1 MLCNNYQTSISLIG
15 RSSLNCCLAHQPAAT
30 NSVLLQFTCTCLIG
44 DTFGIQW
51 NICDGAFLRKTLTS
65 FGYFCTRAPSSI
77 IDRILNA
84 TLSNNLTIID
94 DVLLIY
100 TITKPKK
107 TSWTNPA
114 SSLHFSKTVEV
125 FSNFTPVT

>member
-1 MLCNNYQTSISLIG
+1 MLWIKTKQKEPLASSRTKESWTVVVKTTSVAESDLVKKKMLCNNYQTSISLIG

-51 NICDGAFLRKTLTS
+51 NICDGAFLRKTLMS
-65 FGYFCTRAPSSI
+65 FGYFCRRAPSSI

-84 TLSNNLTIID
+84 TLSNNLTE
-94 DVLLIY
+94 
-100 TITKPKK
+100 
-107 TSWTNPA
+107 S
-114 SSLHFSKTVEV
+114 H
-125 FSNFTPVT
+125 